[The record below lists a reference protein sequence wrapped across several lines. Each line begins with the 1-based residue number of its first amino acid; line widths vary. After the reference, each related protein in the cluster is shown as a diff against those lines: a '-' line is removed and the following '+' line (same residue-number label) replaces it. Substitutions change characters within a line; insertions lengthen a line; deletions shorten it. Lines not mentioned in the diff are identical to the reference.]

1 MKPSVH
7 HMVISTPSSLIS
19 FGEEHREVRTARW
32 SFSSQLHKVVGNPH
46 VLPELA
52 DGAGLEQAV
61 EGQVCKHFL
70 HQILWQ
76 HCPQWS
82 IIGMSWRITVWYLV
96 QALYLFGYFHCCC
109 CLSSTQLGIELHTA
123 LFLPIHCSGS
133 DQFVQ
138 HFKAFR
144 LQLVEADCLTPDER
158 SYSCRLNLKIS
169 ITRFWQLK
177 ARCFTTLAVEHPSP
191 PSIKLFWSFP
201 TISSFSKLVKPL

>member
-1 MKPSVH
+1 
-7 HMVISTPSSLIS
+7 
-19 FGEEHREVRTARW
+19 
-32 SFSSQLHKVVGNPH
+32 
-46 VLPELA
+46 
-52 DGAGLEQAV
+52 
-61 EGQVCKHFL
+61 
-70 HQILWQ
+70 
-76 HCPQWS
+76 
-82 IIGMSWRITVWYLV
+82 
-96 QALYLFGYFHCCC
+96 
-109 CLSSTQLGIELHTA
+109 
-123 LFLPIHCSGS
+123 
-133 DQFVQ
+133 VQ